1 MPDLTRRILVLGAA
15 GRLGRA
21 AAEAFRDAGWSVTS
35 FVRPGAEKRAARR
48 TKVVESEDRAA
59 LTEAARGADV
69 VLHALNTP
77 YPQWSRLALPH
88 LYAAID
94 AAEATGAT
102 LMFPGNVY
110 NYGAAMPQVLD
121 EVTPMRPTARK
132 GILREA
138 MEQRLREAAD
148 RGVRAIV
155 VRAGDF
161 FGGGRGSWFDLVIA
175 RDIASG
181 RITYP
186 GPLDTTHAW
195 AYLPDLA
202 AAMVRVAERRA
213 DLGAYATFGFPGHA
227 VTGHELAAA
236 ITHAVGHEVAIE
248 RMRWWLVRSVGR
260 LMPMGRELA
269 ELEYLWRV
277 PHRISGETLKALIGE
292 IPHTPLVRAVA
303 DSLRTLDMAPG
314 DRRN

>member
-1 MPDLTRRILVLGAA
+1 MTGRIVVLGAA

-35 FVRPGAEKRAARR
+35 FVRPGAGKRAARG
-48 TKVVESEDRAA
+48 TKAVESEDRAT
-59 LTEAARGADV
+59 LTEALRGADV
-69 VLHALNTP
+69 LLHALNTP

-110 NYGAAMPQVLD
+110 NYGAAMPEVLD
-121 EVTPMRPTARK
+121 EQTPMRPTARK
-132 GILREA
+132 GILRET

-148 RGVRAIV
+148 RGVRTIV

-175 RDIASG
+175 KDLTRG

-186 GPLDTTHAW
+186 GPLDTIHAW

-202 AAMVRVAERRA
+202 AAMVRIAERRA
-213 DLGAYATFGFPGHA
+213 SLGASATLGFSGHA

-236 ITHAVGHEVAIE
+236 IAQAAGHAVGIE
-248 RMRWWLVRSVGR
+248 RMRWWLLRSVGQ

-277 PHRISGETLKALIGE
+277 PHRISGEALSALIGE
-292 IPHTPLVRAVA
+292 IPHTPLADAVA
-303 DSLRTLDMAPG
+303 ASLRKLSVLG
-314 DRRN
+314 DDR